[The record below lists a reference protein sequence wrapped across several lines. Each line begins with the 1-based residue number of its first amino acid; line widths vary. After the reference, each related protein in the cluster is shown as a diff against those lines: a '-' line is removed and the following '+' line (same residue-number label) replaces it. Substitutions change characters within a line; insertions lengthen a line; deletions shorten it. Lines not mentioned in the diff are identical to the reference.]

1 MSLAAQRCQ
10 GTLGPYLERQLVN
23 LLCGLVVAKGLLPSA
38 VLVFLCSGRWV
49 GSVPQGPTELP
60 TKVQMLS
67 RDCTM
72 GAPGPPAL
80 QGRCSPNDVEQRQRR
95 ETVTPLS
102 AAKGGPLFTQQSAS
116 REDRGLRRLL
126 YNLEIQAAAKLFEE
140 KCTLAEG
147 QTLNVSCPTN
157 TNIYSNSQK
166 AWQRLKDN
174 GEVQTLAITEGSS
187 QVQKGKY
194 FLEDMPSEGMLQV
207 RMTNLQVEDSGL
219 YRCVIL
225 GPSDPIILFYPVRLV
240 VTKNSLGTP
249 DSDEYP
255 CQISV
260 QNPTLPPVTTK
271 LHPRPRPR
279 PVTQLV
285 PTSADRLS
293 SPGLTVTPTNV
304 THVTRIRCFS
314 FSPSFMAFSNTP
326 RRLLKT
332 MEQREDEMSW
342 VSQLQTDN
350 QASSGKMED
359 TQVRQHPPVNGKD
372 AEVTDAQWIQGAG

>member
-1 MSLAAQRCQ
+1 MRKARLW
-10 GTLGPYLERQLVN
+10 
-23 LLCGLVVAKGLLPSA
+23 GLLWM
-38 VLVFLCSGRWV
+38 LF
-49 GSVPQGPTELP
+49 VP
-60 TKVQMLS
+60 
-67 RDCTM
+67 
-72 GAPGPPAL
+72 
-80 QGRCSPNDVEQRQRR
+80 
-95 ETVTPLS
+95 
-102 AAKGGPLFTQQSAS
+102 
-116 REDRGLRRLL
+116 
-126 YNLEIQAAAKLFEE
+126 EIQAATKLFEE

-147 QTLNVSCPTN
+147 QTLTVSCPTN
-157 TNIYSNSQK
+157 TNMYSNSQK

-194 FLEDMPSEGMLQV
+194 FLEDIPSEGMLQV

-271 LHPRPRPR
+271 LRPRPRPR

-304 THVTRIRCFS
+304 THITRYGFQVSGPLDRTP
-314 FSPSFMAFSNTP
+314 SPLIPSPCAE
-326 RRLLKT
+326 RV
-332 MEQREDEMSW
+332 W
-342 VSQLQTDN
+342 
-350 QASSGKMED
+350 G
-359 TQVRQHPPVNGKD
+359 VRDG
-372 AEVTDAQWIQGAG
+372 GG